1 MCARF
6 VSKILSMLSFDR
18 ENKTFRTVKTG
29 CCLSVGMRMK
39 VTRVTDYT
47 TACFSMAIRWKTNLF
62 VLFLCLPAAGHP
74 GGSDIT
80 RDDRDLVQWHVHPR
94 SSVELTLSE
103 AEACPP
109 APAWW
114 KEPLIQIW
122 QRDKKRWEMNAPKP
136 WWIENAHKHILS
148 INCH

>member
-1 MCARF
+1 MCVYKL
-6 VSKILSMLSFDR
+6 VSKILSTFDR
-18 ENKTFRTVKTG
+18 GKKTFRIVKTG
-29 CCLSVGMRMK
+29 CCLSVGMRIK

-47 TACFSMAIRWKTNLF
+47 TGCFFMSIRWKTNLF

-109 APAWW
+109 ALA
-114 KEPLIQIW
+114 
-122 QRDKKRWEMNAPKP
+122 
-136 WWIENAHKHILS
+136 
-148 INCH
+148 